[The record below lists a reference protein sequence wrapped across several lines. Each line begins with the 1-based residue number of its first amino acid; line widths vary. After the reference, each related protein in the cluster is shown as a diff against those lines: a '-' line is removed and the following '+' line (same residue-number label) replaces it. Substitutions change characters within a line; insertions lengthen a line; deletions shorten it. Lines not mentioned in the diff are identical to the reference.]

1 VGMKPDEGVSVSH
14 TGETLLIFQ
23 DHGLD
28 CSVVS
33 TPTEHVLPVH
43 TEPNSKTKQNKT
55 KPHQLSPFCLS
66 SSGLGSIGTKVIF
79 SSLSVAQR
87 ETALW

>member
-1 VGMKPDEGVSVSH
+1 MKPDEGVSVSH

-55 KPHQLSPFCLS
+55 PPTLSF
-66 SSGLGSIGTKVIF
+66 
-79 SSLSVAQR
+79 LSVFFWAGEYR
-87 ETALW
+87 DKGYF